1 MPESRAGPAL
11 VIYDGDCGLCRAAAA
26 WVLARAPDS
35 LQAAAWQDVGPAGL
49 ARLGLALGDVRR
61 AAYLVLPDGRLLRG
75 HLAVAGALRTARWP
89 WPLAGWA
96 IELPGVR
103 LLAALAYAVVAR
115 WRHRLP
121 LPGGWACGSKA
132 PGSPPGDSSCRSPAR
147 RAGALRRA
155 E

>member
-1 MPESRAGPAL
+1 VPGSRAGPAL

-26 WVLARAPDS
+26 WALARAPGS
-35 LQAAAWQDVGPAGL
+35 LEAAAWQDLGSAGL

-75 HLAVAGALRTARWP
+75 HLAMAGALRAARWP
-89 WPLAGWA
+89 WPLVGCA

-103 LLAALAYAVVAR
+103 ALAALTYAAVAR

-121 LPGGWACGSKA
+121 LRGGRACGARGSV
-132 PGSPPGDSSCRSPAR
+132 SPPPGPNGRSGRRRTGGLR
-147 RAGALRRA
+147 RAG
-155 E
+155 